1 MSEYDKSNGGWE
13 VFGKLTLGT
22 GVIAA
27 LGYGG
32 YKGFTAIQQD
42 SYESGFRVGKGNVE
56 EATEAALEAK
66 TEEWTKSGRLIDP
79 NSCFRFTW
87 VKPDSDSRT
96 YTQVITCGNLELSV
110 TEGRFSTLKEGDY
123 EVTRGF
129 KEDQWGRKTPEGFSV
144 HKYKTEKVELK

>member
-1 MSEYDKSNGGWE
+1 MSERNEGWE
-13 VFGKLTLGT
+13 VFGKLALGA
-22 GVIAA
+22 GVIGA

-42 SYESGFRVGKGNVE
+42 SYDYGLRVGKGDVE
-56 EATEAALEAK
+56 EATKAALDAK
-66 TEEWTKSGRLIDP
+66 TEEWTESGRLIGQG
-79 NSCFRFTW
+79 SCFTYNYEE
-87 VKPDSDSRT
+87 RT
-96 YTQVITCGNLELSV
+96 DGKNYQVITCGNLELSV

>member
-1 MSEYDKSNGGWE
+1 MSEYDKSNGGLE

-42 SYESGFRVGKGNVE
+42 SYEYGLHVGKGDVE
-56 EATEAALEAK
+56 EVTKAALDAK

-79 NSCFRFTW
+79 NSCFRFAW
-87 VKPDSDSRT
+87 VKPDNNST

-110 TEGRFSTLKEGDY
+110 TDKHAFSTLKEGDY

-129 KEDQWGRKTPEGFSV
+129 KEDQWGRKTPEG
-144 HKYKTEKVELK
+144 